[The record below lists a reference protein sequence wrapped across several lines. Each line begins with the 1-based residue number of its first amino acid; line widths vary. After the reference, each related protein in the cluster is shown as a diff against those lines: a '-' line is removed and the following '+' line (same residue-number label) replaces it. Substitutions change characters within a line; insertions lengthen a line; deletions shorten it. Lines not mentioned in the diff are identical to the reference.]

1 MNKRLLTLCASIC
14 LMLVCSLSVK
24 AQFNG
29 DDTPIDDE
37 VTAADNPYPSRLV
50 RANKNVAFTPI
61 NKIDSDKWYQ
71 IVIESESRGDK
82 PGLRAEK
89 ETYLLTM
96 QRNRETGDLVL
107 VAKSFET
114 AKLNESL

>member
-24 AQFNG
+24 AQFS
-29 DDTPIDDE
+29 DEDAPITDE